1 MTDVK
6 QEDVK
11 QEGVKRDSWRTGG
24 ANLRDALHRDMQ
36 LQFSRPKSAFLNLIR
51 DYCYIE
57 QLPKEAESSIDWQ
70 MATFS
75 VIYPVSSKVLPRAF
89 VERMRDDAVDSEDA
103 EGAPDTS
110 EGFKIGAPWYPGR
123 YNGVGMIYH
132 EQSGNVLKNDPQ
144 HCRRE
149 NRITVKE
156 QFRGLKDRFAGETVG
171 SGDDAQQQPALFGYL
186 DSGTEPWLSRP
197 YYDEPSEGE
206 DREPEWREAKDGE
219 EAQVHNPSELLKDQH
234 RKGAVSYVRIFGHDD
249 PDAQWDLYEPV
260 KGGTPI
266 QQGHLKLR
274 AGELFGF
281 AQSRRSKEIRDSD
294 QVTQERSIQ
303 FFLVLHFQ
311 ATNLS
316 TNMLGGIAFGM
327 RRPRAL
333 VVPGKLHPS
342 GRGTGDTPRI
352 ALRYADSSYK
362 AFQDAPGL
370 DSRSSVTQQA
380 VAMLNAELNQG
391 IGFNVKTIESLKETK
406 KELQARK
413 EKLEDRKEELE
424 SHKGESDA
432 ATRELGEVNKELK
445 AAVAD
450 LEAAQRELKKTF
462 RLMVT
467 RRGWID
473 RPEADPS
480 MAQRAVYDEYAPP
493 MVVSCA
499 IPRITG
505 EYGRGFH
512 PRTPY
517 AFERPSGDL
526 EKYSPS
532 FWQRYYAYI
541 LEKGIDPYTNFI
553 LDYRTLESMS
563 VEDSKLKS
571 WTVRMGNDGLAMVK
585 NNGDICDDQS
595 LWGLAQTRVID
606 ILTLGLRQ
614 YTGLVGLRNRL
625 YSLGTVRDREAAAD
639 TTGLT
644 KAFER
649 LDALSMDLLFYRMNL
664 WTHSFTS
671 DAFSTALLQE
681 LQKKLSIPEHME
693 FVESEIKN
701 RRGLLE
707 TRISEARRVT
717 SENRRQEALEAA
729 DTREKFN
736 FLLAGIGTVLA
747 LPPLLDY
754 FIDDDGGWTLDHM
767 LSPLVSIGVAILV
780 VVVYWAWLKHKKK
793 QQQDRKH
800 RPASPRELDPKFM
813 TDY

>member
-1 MTDVK
+1 MTDV
-6 QEDVK
+6 Q
-11 QEGVKRDSWRTGG
+11 RDSWRTGG
-24 ANLRDALHRDMQ
+24 ANVRDELHRDMQ
-36 LQFSRPKSAFLNLIR
+36 VKFSRSKSAFLNLIR

-57 QLPKEAESSIDWQ
+57 QLPKEAESFIDWQ

-89 VERMRDDAVDSEDA
+89 VERMRDDAVDAEDA
-103 EGAPDTS
+103 DGTPDTS
-110 EGFKIGAPWYPGR
+110 DGFKIGAPWYPGR

-132 EQSGNVLKNDPQ
+132 GQSGKVLKNDPQ

-197 YYDEPSEGE
+197 FYDESPESGEGV
-206 DREPEWREAKDGE
+206 PEWREAKYGE
-219 EAQVHNPSELLKDQH
+219 EAQEHNPSGLLKDQH

-260 KGGTPI
+260 RGGIPV

-281 AQSRRSKEIRDSD
+281 AQSRRSKEIRDSEE
-294 QVTQERSIQ
+294 VTQERSIQ

-342 GRGTGDTPRI
+342 GRSTSTTPRK
-352 ALRYADSSYK
+352 ALRYTDPSYK
-362 AFQDAPGL
+362 PFQDASGF
-370 DSRSSVTQQA
+370 DNRSSVTQQA
-380 VAMLNAELNQG
+380 VAMLNADLNKG
-391 IGFNVKTIESLKETK
+391 IGVDVQIIGSLEEKEK
-406 KELQARK
+406 GLKDRK
-413 EKLEDRKEELE
+413 EKLESNTE
-424 SHKGESDA
+424 GSDA
-432 ATRELGEVNKELK
+432 AITELAEVNKEL
-445 AAVAD
+445 
-450 LEAAQRELKKTF
+450 EATQQALKKTF

-467 RRGWID
+467 RRGWIN

-480 MAQRAVYDEYAPP
+480 KAQRAVYDEYAPP

-526 EKYSPS
+526 ETYSPS

-563 VEDSKLKS
+563 IEDSKLKS

-625 YSLGTVRDREAAAD
+625 YSLGTVRDREADAD

-693 FVESEIKN
+693 FVENEIKN

-793 QQQDRKH
+793 QQQDRKD

-813 TDY
+813 TDF

>member
-1 MTDVK
+1 MTDV
-6 QEDVK
+6 Q
-11 QEGVKRDSWRTGG
+11 RDSWRTGG
-24 ANLRDALHRDMQ
+24 ANVRDALHRDMQ
-36 LQFSRPKSAFLNLIR
+36 VKFSRSKSAFLNLIR

-57 QLPKEAESSIDWQ
+57 QLPKEAESFIDWQ

-103 EGAPDTS
+103 EGTPDTS
-110 EGFKIGAPWYPGR
+110 DGFKIGAPWYPGR

-132 EQSGNVLKNDPQ
+132 GQSGKVLKNDPQ

-197 YYDEPSEGE
+197 FYDESPESGEGV
-206 DREPEWREAKDGE
+206 PEWREAKYGE
-219 EAQVHNPSELLKDQH
+219 EAQEHNPSGLLKDQH

-260 KGGTPI
+260 RGGIPV

-281 AQSRRSKEIRDSD
+281 AQSRRSKENRDSKE
-294 QVTQERSIQ
+294 VGQERSIQ

-316 TNMLGGIAFGM
+316 TDMLGAIAFGM

-333 VVPGKLHPS
+333 VVPGKSTKS
-342 GRGTGDTPRI
+342 GRTGGTTPR
-352 ALRYADSSYK
+352 AAYQYASDDVP
-362 AFQDAPGL
+362 AFEEKPGL
-370 DSRSSVTQQA
+370 DNRSSVTQQA
-380 VAMLNAELNQG
+380 VAMLNADLNKG
-391 IGFNVKTIESLKETK
+391 IGVEIAEATDDEKRNPKATENKTVTPFDLTLNRGGFI
-406 KELQARK
+406 AREQK
-413 EKLEDRKEELE
+413 
-424 SHKGESDA
+424 HKSG
-432 ATRELGEVNKELK
+432 T
-445 AAVAD
+445 
-450 LEAAQRELKKTF
+450 
-462 RLMVT
+462 
-467 RRGWID
+467 
-473 RPEADPS
+473 
-480 MAQRAVYDEYAPP
+480 YDEYAPP

-499 IPRITG
+499 IPRVAK
-505 EYGRGFH
+505 ENRQGFY

-517 AFERPSGDL
+517 GPGRPSEGL
-526 EKYSPS
+526 EKRSPT
-532 FWQRYYAYI
+532 FWQHYYAYI
-541 LEKGIDPYTNFI
+541 LEKGIDPFTNYL
-553 LDYRTLESMS
+553 LDYESLDSMG
-563 VEDSKLKS
+563 VEGGKLKS
-571 WTVRMGNDGLAMVK
+571 WTVRMGSDGLAMVK
-585 NNGDICDDQS
+585 NNGDILDDQS
-595 LWGLAQTRVID
+595 LWGIAQTRVID
-606 ILTLGLRQ
+606 VLTLGLRQ

-625 YSLGTVRDREAAAD
+625 NSLGTIRDREAD
-639 TTGLT
+639 TSGLA

-649 LDALSMDLLFYRMNL
+649 LDSLSMDFLFYRMKL

-671 DAFSTALLQE
+671 NAFASALLQE
-681 LQKKLSIPEHME
+681 FQKKLSIPEHMQ
-693 FVESEIKN
+693 FVESEIKI

-736 FLLAGIGTVLA
+736 FLLAGIATVLA
-747 LPPLLDY
+747 LPPLFDY
-754 FIDDDGGWTLDHM
+754 FIDDDGWTWDHM
-767 LSPLVSIGVAILV
+767 LSPLLSIGIAILV

-793 QQQDRKH
+793 QQQDRKD

-813 TDY
+813 TDF